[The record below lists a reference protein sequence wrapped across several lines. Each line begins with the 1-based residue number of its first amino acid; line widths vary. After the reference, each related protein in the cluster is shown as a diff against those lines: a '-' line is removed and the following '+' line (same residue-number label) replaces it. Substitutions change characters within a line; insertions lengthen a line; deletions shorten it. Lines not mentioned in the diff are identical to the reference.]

1 MALAAIATAI
11 PSHGTS
17 LEPTASLEP
26 VSASNPPL
34 LLDDGDAASLRHAI
48 NQSLTWLRGQPQ
60 EQRLYFG
67 TRVVSVAEQVRL
79 LRRMLDLLS
88 DDPSADV
95 LEARVNAEFELLKSV
110 GDKGRM
116 TVTGYHEPIIDAAET
131 KSAAYYVPIYGV
143 PRDLVAGRRRAYLTR
158 AEIEQGRLG
167 DRAKPIAWARDP
179 IDVFF
184 LEIEGSGTLR
194 FPGNHEMRVGYGAT
208 NGRPYRSIAWLLIRE
223 GKIAPEAMSMRA
235 LREWLNE
242 HPEERQRV
250 LQHNESF
257 VFFRHSNR
265 SPVGSLG
272 VPLTP
277 GRSIATDP
285 QVFPRG
291 SLAFIR
297 SMRPFTLPS
306 GQIGWKPVTRFVL
319 SQDAGG
325 AIRGPGRVDVFWGRG
340 PEAALAASDMKE
352 LGELYVVVPKTTRVA
367 EPSSGTAPAVT
378 GTPGALHQ
386 AVEALRPARQDL
398 VLRLRR

>member
-1 MALAAIATAI
+1 MRRFGVRAVLRCVAASVCVMTLAVVGTAV
-11 PSHGTS
+11 PSHGTG
-17 LEPTASLEP
+17 LEPSTPLEP
-26 VSASNPPL
+26 ISPADRPL
-34 LLDDGDAASLRHAI
+34 LLDPGQAASLRQAI
-48 NQSLTWLRGQPQ
+48 HQSLTWLRGQPQ
-60 EQRLYFG
+60 EQRLFFG

-79 LRRMLDLLS
+79 LRRMLDLVS

-116 TVTGYHEPIIDAAET
+116 TVTGYHEPIIDAAES
-131 KSAAYYVPIYGV
+131 KSAEYYVPIYGV
-143 PRDLVAGRRRAYLTR
+143 PRDLVTGRRGAYLTR

-194 FPGNHEMRVGYGAT
+194 FPGNRELRIGYGAT

-223 GKIAPEAMSMRA
+223 GKITPEAMSMRA

-250 LQHNESF
+250 LHHNESF
-257 VFFRHSNR
+257 VFFRHS
-265 SPVGSLG
+265 SSAPVGSLG

-297 SMRPFTLPS
+297 SMRPFTLPN
-306 GQIGWKPVTRFVL
+306 GKIGWRPVTRFVL

-352 LGELYVVVPKTTRVA
+352 IGELYVVVPKTTRVA
-367 EPSSGTAPAVT
+367 EAPAVT
-378 GTPGALHQ
+378 GTP
-386 AVEALRPARQDL
+386 ARYIKP
-398 VLRLRR
+398 